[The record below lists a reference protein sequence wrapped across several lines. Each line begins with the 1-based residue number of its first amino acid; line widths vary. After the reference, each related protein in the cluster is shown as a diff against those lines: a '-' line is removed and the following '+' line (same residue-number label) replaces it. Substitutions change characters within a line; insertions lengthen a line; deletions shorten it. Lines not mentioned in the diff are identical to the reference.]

1 MPGVPSMR
9 QDEPTERCQV
19 PNVQP
24 SIGDGGARDARV
36 GMPPSVIV
44 PVSSDTP
51 ATPGAPG
58 TPQVNLP
65 ASAPGTSIS
74 TSQGAI
80 GKAAAG
86 FLKTALGKI
95 VIGVLT
101 VAVVTGGVMTAAPII
116 ARSMQQGHDTSATH
130 PSLPARATE
139 KMPPTETSCPPNGK
153 ARPMVSAYL
162 ARGKSNNLFYFDS
175 TSGET
180 LLKRYNPATRQISTV
195 LSLHQ
200 TLVTEVQVSGDGQW
214 ILFLAW
220 SSTAWDPTY
229 GYKLQFPGKLQVV
242 RADGQGLQTLI
253 CADQTI
259 PSQSRIGSFDIG
271 APSWSPDNKHIAF
284 DYSITSTYYTPARAG
299 TGILD
304 TGDGSLYDAYPAK
317 TIQDNLDY
325 VAPLVWV
332 DNTHLAVAHHFY
344 DYHSSSS
351 SLFGVYLLDT
361 AQKRAYTSIK
371 QLKQLVDEGSTFCW
385 DYAFAPD
392 MRTLYSSD
400 CPGNQEELISRGTS
414 HIVTHLLNG
423 TTPRPLLSK
432 STPPIFYA
440 THIVAVTRTSIFF
453 QVAQETSGPGYSIW
467 RVNLDGTGLKQV
479 IGTNTADHYVTPWI
493 KTPWTNISRDMAWLS
508 ITDNSDNNKQRKL
521 QVLSPD
527 SGSVTTLVTYSTN
540 ENLILSIT
548 IAGWTQL

>member
-9 QDEPTERCQV
+9 QDEPTERSQV
-19 PNVQP
+19 PNAPP

-36 GMPPSVIV
+36 GMLPPVTV
-44 PVSSDTP
+44 PVSSDPP
-51 ATPGAPG
+51 ATLGAPG
-58 TPQVNLP
+58 TPQVNPP

-74 TSQGAI
+74 TSQGAV

-116 ARSMQQGHDTSATH
+116 ARSMQQGHDTSAIH

-139 KMPPTETSCPPNGK
+139 NMPPTETSCPPNGK

-200 TLVTEVQVSGDGQW
+200 TLVAEAQASGDGQW

-220 SSTAWDPTY
+220 SPTAWDPTY
-229 GYKLQFPGKLQVV
+229 GYRLQFPGKLQVV

-253 CADQTI
+253 CTDQTV
-259 PSQSRIGSFDIG
+259 PLRSHIGSFSIG
-271 APSWSPDNKHIAF
+271 TPSWSPDGKHIAF
-284 DYSITSTYYTPARAG
+284 DYAISSTYDRPGRG
-299 TGILD
+299 GVDILD
-304 TGDGSLYDAYPAK
+304 TDDGSLYDAYPDK
-317 TIQDNLDY
+317 VIQGTLDG
-325 VAPLVWV
+325 AMPLVWV
-332 DNTHLAVAHHFY
+332 DNTHLAVDHHLYY
-344 DYHSSSS
+344 DSNSPPLS
-351 SLFGVYLLDT
+351 GVYLLDT
-361 AQKRAYTSIK
+361 AQKRVYTSIK
-371 QLKQLVDEGSTFCW
+371 QLTQLVGEGSAFCW
-385 DYAFAPD
+385 DYALAPD

-400 CPGNQEELISRGTS
+400 CPSSQGGLMPRGNS
-414 HIVTHLLNG
+414 HIVAHPLNG
-423 TTPRPLLSK
+423 TAPRPLLSK
-432 STPPIFYA
+432 SAPPMFYA

-453 QVAQETSGPGYSIW
+453 QVAQETSGSGYSIW